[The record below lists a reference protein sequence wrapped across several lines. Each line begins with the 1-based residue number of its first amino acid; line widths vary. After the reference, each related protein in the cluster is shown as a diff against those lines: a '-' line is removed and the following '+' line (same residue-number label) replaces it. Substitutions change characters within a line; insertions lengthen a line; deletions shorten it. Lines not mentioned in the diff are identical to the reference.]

1 MSDDYTSNRE
11 NETGIQELYDLFWVY
26 VFLFSKKRL
35 FYSLFSVTCE
45 SYTKELESD
54 PDYVEPSGNSTK
66 NSKSKKQKPK
76 KRARPKLT
84 IDTSEIYDGKV
95 GNEMPL
101 DNSCETPNPST
112 LTKVKKT
119 KGTKKN
125 RKSLSATPPKEKF
138 HFSELNSQDDSFSE
152 NSSISPSEIAKEVVA
167 TAARK
172 QLEAAQRNNRDLLSD
187 NDDDVFEASQDG
199 RDGLSLLAQ
208 ASFASAG
215 KSAKRKRSEH
225 PVPPS
230 EDLQKKGRSKNDP
243 EPLLFKPGRS
253 RN

>member
-1 MSDDYTSNRE
+1 MFD
-11 NETGIQELYDLFWVY
+11 
-26 VFLFSKKRL
+26 
-35 FYSLFSVTCE
+35 SLFSVACE

-95 GNEMPL
+95 GDEMPL

-112 LTKVKKT
+112 LTKVKKS

-230 EDLQKKGRSKNDP
+230 EDLKKKGRSKNDP